1 MDNKKRIPD
10 GMTAIQM
17 ALMSKQEKK
26 EAKKVSMIARGV
38 MKGEMMSDMIEMSMK
53 PLMKKKK

>member
-1 MDNKKRIPD
+1 MDNKKRIPN

-26 EAKKVSMIARGV
+26 EAKKVSMIAQGV

-53 PLMKKKK
+53 KKK